1 MNNVNTRR
9 IAFFD
14 AEFTADTAKDRGI
27 QEMIQ
32 CALVVHEIQITDER
46 FLISMTEE
54 PIHTY
59 NTFVKPRY
67 TKRLSKY
74 IRDLTGI
81 KQSDVNGGKDFDD
94 VISDICD
101 IINNYFID
109 DILTWGPDKTML
121 RYNCSVLSCD
131 KQKVRMICNKI
142 NDVSQRFSDFLG
154 YGTALSQHKA
164 CQMLH
169 IKEFGEMHNAY
180 CDAVNLSQIIRKFCG
195 QTMP

>member
-1 MNNVNTRR
+1 MAASIFQLVFYIIKKYKESFCMNNVNTRR

-54 PIHTY
+54 PIHAY

-101 IINNYFID
+101 IINNYF
-109 DILTWGPDKTML
+109 T
-121 RYNCSVLSCD
+121 
-131 KQKVRMICNKI
+131 
-142 NDVSQRFSDFLG
+142 
-154 YGTALSQHKA
+154 
-164 CQMLH
+164 
-169 IKEFGEMHNAY
+169 
-180 CDAVNLSQIIRKFCG
+180 
-195 QTMP
+195 QTMHPFLFSFFLLVIFLNTLA